1 MFWFVVSF
9 VFWAAVHSVTA
20 ASSTKAAFRKRF
32 GDAAYAGFYRLLY
45 NFFSLLSF
53 FPILYLLWVQVPSL
67 TLWSILM
74 PWRILTMTIQFL
86 ALLGLAFSLLQTDVW
101 SFLGLRQAI
110 RYLRGAENPPASPR
124 LVTSGTYR
132 WVRHPLY
139 FFSLAVIWLN
149 PAMTLAS
156 LLFNIVATLYFWI
169 GSIYEERRLTA
180 EFGDKYKAYRRNVP
194 RLLPMRIPGRQGV

>member
-1 MFWFVVSF
+1 MFWFLISF
-9 VFWAAVHSVTA
+9 IFWAAVHSVTA
-20 ASSTKAAFRKRF
+20 ASSTKAAFRKHF

-45 NFFSLLSF
+45 NIFSLLSF
-53 FPILYLLWVQVPSL
+53 LPILYLLWVQVPAL
-67 TLWSILM
+67 TLWSIPL
-74 PWRILTMTIQFL
+74 PWRILTMIIQLL
-86 ALLGLAFSLLQTDVW
+86 ALLGLALSLLQTDVW

-110 RYLRGAENPPASPR
+110 RYLRGAENPAAPPR

-139 FFSLAVIWLN
+139 SFSLLVIWLN
-149 PAMTLAS
+149 PVMTLSS

-180 EFGDKYKAYRRNVP
+180 EFGDKYRAYRRNVP
-194 RLLPMRIPGRQGV
+194 RLLPTRIPSRPGL